1 MSTSAHVAVAI
12 AITRA
17 PPAIP
22 AKPCALSRRAAAM
35 PAQAVPCFSVGLPS
49 GVSVDAFQDSGCT
62 SRSG

>member
-17 PPAIP
+17 PPATP
-22 AKPCALSRRAAAM
+22 ARPCVLSSRAAAM
-35 PAQAVPCFSVGLPS
+35 PAQAVPWFPVGLPS
-49 GVSVDAFQDSGCT
+49 GTSDDAFQDSGCS